1 MREVEGM
8 TEINETEPIE
18 IISTTVYTITLKID
32 SSKFSDYARQGTI
45 ENVKVPKKVEFHS
58 WE

>member
-1 MREVEGM
+1 M

-45 ENVKVPKKVEFHS
+45 ENVKVPKKVEFHT